1 MGDHRHSGKQ
11 RGRAVGRVAAVA
23 AVGFYGSDGG
33 DGAGA
38 ARPDPAE
45 RAALARGGMGADRQ
59 PVLGLG
65 RACGR
70 VGRAGGLRRGEGRA
84 ERADADHR
92 RRARARQ
99 RQGQRH
105 VPRLGAH
112 RHRSSVDVAVRGER
126 QRADEVG
133 VEMRSISGFE
143 KLEYK
148 PSEDTV
154 QRIAKALRFP
164 LEFFYQEEELQTI
177 DSGAASFRSLSKMSA
192 AQRDMALYSGA
203 LTITLNQA
211 IERRFELP
219 VSNLPDLR
227 DSDPEAAAASL
238 RRHWG
243 IGELPIKNMIHLL
256 EANGVRVFSLAIDAA
271 EVDAFSM
278 WREQKPFVF
287 LNTLKNTER
296 SRFDAAHELGHLV
309 MHRHGSPNGGQEIE
323 RAANDFAAAFLMP
336 SGSVLGYAP
345 KFISIDV
352 LLQLK
357 KIWGVS
363 ISALTY
369 RMHKLGLLTEWQYRE
384 LFVQISRRGYRK
396 SEPES
401 LPRETSQILGKVFTA
416 LRKEG
421 VAKSDI
427 AAELHVADEELDE
440 MVFGLVL
447 NAVKKG
453 AGQETKPA
461 RAKPDLH
468 LVS

>member
-1 MGDHRHSGKQ
+1 MTRL
-11 RGRAVGRVAAVA
+11 
-23 AVGFYGSDGG
+23 
-33 DGAGA
+33 AGEI
-38 ARPDPAE
+38 D
-45 RAALARGGMGADRQ
+45 
-59 PVLGLG
+59 
-65 RACGR
+65 
-70 VGRAGGLRRGEGRA
+70 
-84 ERADADHR
+84 
-92 RRARARQ
+92 
-99 RQGQRH
+99 
-105 VPRLGAH
+105 
-112 RHRSSVDVAVRGER
+112 
-126 QRADEVG
+126 

-143 KLEYK
+143 KLEFK
-148 PSEDTV
+148 PSDDTV

-164 LEFFYQEEELQTI
+164 LDFFYQEEELQTI

-211 IERRFELP
+211 IEKRFELP
-219 VSNLPDLR
+219 FPNLPDLR

-336 SGSVLGYAP
+336 PGSVLGYAP
-345 KFISIDV
+345 KFTSIDV

-427 AAELHVADEELDE
+427 AAELHVTDEELDE

-447 NAVKKG
+447 NAVKRG
-453 AGQETKPA
+453 AGQEVKPA
-461 RAKPDLH
+461 RSKPDLH

>member
-1 MGDHRHSGKQ
+1 MFNPTRLT
-11 RGRAVGRVAAVA
+11 
-23 AVGFYGSDGG
+23 F
-33 DGAGA
+33 
-38 ARPDPAE
+38 ARK
-45 RAALARGGMGADRQ
+45 
-59 PVLGLG
+59 
-65 RACGR
+65 
-70 VGRAGGLRRGEGRA
+70 RRGFTMT
-84 ERADADHR
+84 
-92 RRARARQ
+92 
-99 RQGQRH
+99 
-105 VPRLGAH
+105 RL
-112 RHRSSVDVAVRGER
+112 
-126 QRADEVG
+126 ADEVG

-243 IGELPIKNMIHLL
+243 IGELPIKNVIHLL

-345 KFISIDV
+345 KFTSIDV

>member
-1 MGDHRHSGKQ
+1 MTR
-11 RGRAVGRVAAVA
+11 
-23 AVGFYGSDGG
+23 
-33 DGAGA
+33 
-38 ARPDPAE
+38 
-45 RAALARGGMGADRQ
+45 LANA
-59 PVLGLG
+59 
-65 RACGR
+65 
-70 VGRAGGLRRGEGRA
+70 
-84 ERADADHR
+84 
-92 RRARARQ
+92 
-99 RQGQRH
+99 
-105 VPRLGAH
+105 
-112 RHRSSVDVAVRGER
+112 
-126 QRADEVG
+126 VG

-143 KLEYK
+143 KMEFN
-148 PSEDTV
+148 PSDETI
-154 QRIAKALRFP
+154 QRIAVALRFP

-203 LTITLNQA
+203 LTVILNQA
-211 IERRFELP
+211 IEKRFELP
-219 VSNLPDLR
+219 IPNLPDLR

-243 IGELPIKNMIHLL
+243 VGELPIKNMIHLL

-287 LNTLKNTER
+287 LNTLKNSER

-309 MHRHGSPNGGQEIE
+309 LHRHGSPNGGQEIE
-323 RAANDFAAAFLMP
+323 RAANDFASAFLMP
-336 SGSVLGYAP
+336 SSSVLGYAP
-345 KFISIDV
+345 KFTSIDA

-384 LFVQISRRGYRK
+384 LFVLIRQRGYRK
-396 SEPES
+396 SEPDS
-401 LPRETSQILGKVFTA
+401 MPRETSQLLGKVFAA
-416 LRKEG
+416 LRSEG

-427 AAELHVADEELDE
+427 AAELHVADEDLDE

-447 NAVKKG
+447 NALKNG
-453 AGQETKPA
+453 NTQEIKPA
-461 RAKPDLH
+461 RARPDLY
-468 LVS
+468 LVN